1 MGGGVNWDTAGGQCG
16 MAAVRGC
23 VMRMMAMWMVT
34 VVVDTL
40 QVILKEREE
49 KKRMR
54 LIGDC
59 DVYADVDIPDDPD
72 PDEPDPDAI
81 HPENDLLDDS
91 NAG

>member
-1 MGGGVNWDTAGGQCG
+1 MCG
-16 MAAVRGC
+16 AIDHATDDRL
-23 VMRMMAMWMVT
+23 R
-34 VVVDTL
+34 DFL

-59 DVYADVDIPDDPD
+59 DVYPDVDIPDDPD
-72 PDEPDPDAI
+72 PDETDPVPVD
-81 HPENDLLDDS
+81 PEHDLLDDS